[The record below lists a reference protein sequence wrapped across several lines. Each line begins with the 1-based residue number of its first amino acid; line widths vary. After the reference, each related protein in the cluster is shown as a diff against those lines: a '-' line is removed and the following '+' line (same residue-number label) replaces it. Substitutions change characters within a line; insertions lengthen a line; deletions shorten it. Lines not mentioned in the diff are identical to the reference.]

1 MRQRMEL
8 TGTNRSCGLTTYI
21 FRDTELW
28 RVRSPGESTLH
39 PFHER
44 GSSSRAGRK
53 VEAVSNRAPIK
64 ATLVVVS
71 L

>member
-1 MRQRMEL
+1 MEL

-21 FRDTELW
+21 FRDAELW
-28 RVRSPGESTLH
+28 RARPPGESTLH
-39 PFHER
+39 PFDER
-44 GSSSRAGRK
+44 ERFESRREK

>member
-1 MRQRMEL
+1 MEL

-21 FRDTELW
+21 FCETELW
-28 RVRSPGESTLH
+28 RVRSPGESTQFESH
-39 PFHER
+39 RE
-44 GSSSRAGRK
+44 K

-71 L
+71 FAMTQLTSDM